1 MRPNRLLVLPL
12 VIFAFMKIAIA
23 SPSSAV
29 AWPVTITVEKIAHK
43 HPEGTKEV
51 TFSREAVTLLG
62 KIEISRAESNGYIR
76 VSAAGASGAET
87 AKRTAFYLSFY
98 KEHSAGATKSA
109 QAYLVGKTL
118 VVPLEGGG
126 GGVTCGAGFI
136 YFVFLRNGQE
146 PVVSRSYGS
155 GCDADAFMTVTP
167 KGALTLTTWSN
178 RSLKVRTYRYT
189 TADFVLASTRTPKT
203 PAGYSP
209 LISEAMPLKTKVSAA
224 KFVVSTPQH
233 PMAFY
238 GRLYVNGVQQP
249 LPSILFDGIAQKV
262 LPWGDAKAVL
272 LQVTTDEADGSKLQV
287 LRVGKTQLRLSR
299 LFGVKGETFPD
310 VFYKQDGAKLDF
322 EFVGYNW
329 PCHEKDCAKG
339 DRTDGPFRLYPITYQ
354 PGSLGYQL
362 GSISLLGHGE
372 GIMSTEGI
380 GGSNLPLPAVVRR
393 AYHNPPSRWFLL
405 STAGRC
411 VPAHPRNPAAL
422 IRQDLAQSDLQD
434 EVDVFERNGSVPV
447 AVKVGEPES
456 GDMETIY
463 TFFRTKVACQSYAS
477 TRNQTLKSL
486 Q

>member
-1 MRPNRLLVLPL
+1 MRPARPLLLPL
-12 VIFAFMKIAIA
+12 VIFALMKIAIA
-23 SPSSAV
+23 APNSAV
-29 AWPVTITVEKIAHK
+29 AWPVTITIKKIADK
-43 HPEGTKEV
+43 HREGTKEV
-51 TFSREAVTLLG
+51 TFSREAVTPLG
-62 KIEISRAESNGYIR
+62 KIEISGTDSDAYIH
-76 VSAAGASGAET
+76 VSAAGASGGVT

-98 KEHSAGATKSA
+98 KEHGGIAANNA
-109 QAYLVGKTL
+109 QAYLVGGTL

-146 PVVSRSYGS
+146 PVVSRGYGS
-155 GCDADAFMTVTP
+155 GCDANAFMTVTA

-209 LISEAMPLKTKVSAA
+209 LITEAMPLKSKVTDAHFSI
-224 KFVVSTPQH
+224 STPLH
-233 PMAFY
+233 PMALY
-238 GRLYVNGVQQP
+238 GRLYVNDVQQP

-272 LQVTTDEADGSKLQV
+272 LQVTTDDADGSKLQV
-287 LRVGKTQLRLSR
+287 LRVGTTQLRLSR

-310 VFYKQDGAKLDF
+310 VFYRKHGTKLDF
-322 EFVGYNW
+322 EFVGYKW
-329 PCHEKDCAKG
+329 PCREKDCAKG
-339 DRTDGPFRLYPITYQ
+339 DHTDGPFRLYPITYQ
-354 PGSLGYQL
+354 A

-372 GIMSTEGI
+372 GIMSNEGI
-380 GGSNLPLPAVVRR
+380 GGSNLPLPTVVRR
-393 AYHNPPSRWFLL
+393 AYHNPPRRWFLL

-447 AVKVGEPES
+447 GVKVGEPES

-463 TFFRTKVACQSYAS
+463 TFFRTKASCQSYAS
-477 TRNQTLKSL
+477 TRNQTLNSL
-486 Q
+486 R